1 MKEGFG
7 QGKDGSLV
15 CPGDLQDRALALRRL
30 CPVRFP
36 LEDSLTRQK
45 RIKALFHRLWSKA
58 VSSETYDK
66 REWQEL
72 QELLKIEGLGV
83 HGRESASLEKSEGDR

>member
-7 QGKDGSLV
+7 QGKDGSPV
-15 CPGDLQDRALALRRL
+15 CPGDPQDRTPALRRL
-30 CPVRFP
+30 CPARFP

-58 VSSETYDK
+58 VSTESYDK

-72 QELLKIEGLGV
+72 QELLKIEGFGAY
-83 HGRESASLEKSEGDR
+83 GREPPSLERSEGDR